1 MKKREFLTPDLT
13 PLIDV
18 VFLLLI
24 FFLVSS
30 AFKKEELALIL
41 NLPVSQEAEEQVKHK
56 ELSIELSNENIAF
69 NGTVITFE
77 TLDQLLLKSK
87 YNKELVNIRIDENVQ
102 YKRIVKLLDILKKY
116 NLENIALISDVAP
129 ITVETP

>member
-41 NLPVSQEAEEQVKHK
+41 NLPTSKEAEEKVTMI
-56 ELSIELSNENIAF
+56 ELNIELSTENIAF

-77 TLDQLLLKSK
+77 TLDKLLLKSK
-87 YNKELVNIRIDENVQ
+87 YNKQMVNIRIDENVP
-102 YKRIVKLLDILKKY
+102 YKRIVLLLDILKKY
-116 NLENIALISDVAP
+116 NLENIALINQKLADAP
-129 ITVETP
+129 

>member
-129 ITVETP
+129 VTVETP